1 MRRET
6 SQPYSRMITGG
17 RLSILAYG
25 FAALLGTACGGD
37 EGSSY
42 YPPLGVW
49 ETRTPAETGM
59 NAALVE
65 QAVEYAKAHDSEVV
79 PYDYSGHEEKFGK
92 LEGPLPDERGGPAG
106 IIVRHGYIVAEW
118 GDVERADLAFSVTK
132 SFVSTMAGLAFDRGM
147 IEGMQDPMRKYV
159 TDGKF
164 DSPHNAKITW
174 EILLQQT
181 SEWEG
186 ELFGKSDTAD
196 FYHRRGRTL
205 SRQAPG
211 TYYEYNDVRVNLA
224 SYSVLRVWKESLPK
238 LLKEL
243 VMDPI
248 GASDGWTWHG
258 YRTSDVEIDGKV
270 INSASGG
277 GHWGGGIWISAH
289 DLARF
294 GYLFLRGGTWVGRE
308 IISSEWID
316 LATTPSALRRDY
328 GYMWWLTPDEAAD
341 PGEPAATFA
350 ARGYGSN
357 IVWIDTQ
364 RDLVAVLRWF
374 GGDADEFF
382 GPLVE
387 SVQSEESATD

>member
-1 MRRET
+1 
-6 SQPYSRMITGG
+6 
-17 RLSILAYG
+17 
-25 FAALLGTACGGD
+25 
-37 EGSSY
+37 
-42 YPPLGVW
+42 
-49 ETRTPAETGM
+49 M

-65 QAVEYAKAHDSEVV
+65 QAVAYAKAHDSEVV
-79 PYDYSGHEEKFGK
+79 PYDYSGHEEKFGT
-92 LEGPLPDERGGPAG
+92 LEGPLPEARGGPAG
-106 IIVRHGYIVAEW
+106 MIVRHGYVIAEW
-118 GDVERADLAFSVTK
+118 GDTRRADLAFSVTK

-147 IEGMQDPMRKYV
+147 IASMTDPVGKYV

-164 DSPHNAKITW
+164 DSPHNVKITW

-196 FYHRRGRTL
+196 FYHRRDRTL
-205 SRQAPG
+205 GRQAPG
-211 TYYEYNDVRVNLA
+211 TYYEYNDVRVNLV
-224 SYSVLRVWKESLPK
+224 SYSLLRVWKESLPK

-258 YRTSDVEIDGKV
+258 YRTSNVEIDGV
-270 INSASGG
+270 TVNSVSGG
-277 GHWGGGIWISAH
+277 GHWGGGIWISAW

-294 GYLFLRGGTWVGRE
+294 GYLFLRDGTWDGQE

-316 LATTPSALRRDY
+316 LATTPSELRRDY
-328 GYMWWLTPDEAAD
+328 GYMWWLTPDHATD
-341 PGEPAATFA
+341 SGEPAATFA

-357 IVWIDTQ
+357 VVWIDT
-364 RDLVAVLRWF
+364 RHDLVAVLRWF

-387 SVQSEESATD
+387 SVQMDESVTD